1 MNVMTLNYY
10 VEYLVANRLR
20 VYVLTFHKGDGPLPR
35 HIEGDGGLD
44 KTLISGL
51 DVPVADI

>member
-1 MNVMTLNYY
+1 MTLNYY